1 MNNHSLTFEKAYIS
15 SYVRQLILQQ
25 GNIQVRVHSIFSNGF
40 NLKYNQSL
48 LFVGKHE
55 ESLSAIGL
63 AINAADLELI
73 QSALSVGDPI
83 KISSF
88 FSSSEEKLSLTFTCY
103 TRPLVTTAIFPS
115 IQSMDLSIPQV
126 TNEQIRKSGLLQ
138 LLEEADVWAQS
149 GFASSQLNLMYDN
162 FISLIRK
169 GSGAVST
176 TSAIGTDTGS
186 LVFEKAVS
194 SLIGAGVGLTPSGD
208 DFLQGMILFEAIT
221 GSGTS
226 LKNLVQQQ
234 LQHRSTTDV
243 SLAYYEALFDGYVN
257 AQWIKLCTAILT
269 ENEQQLVEAIKKIQA
284 YGATSGNDSLVG
296 VLTFLKQQTTG

>member
-15 SYVRQLILQQ
+15 SYVRQLILQH
-25 GNIQVRVHSIFSNGF
+25 GSIQARIHSIFSNGF
-40 NLKYNQSL
+40 NLKYNDSL
-48 LFVGKHE
+48 LFVGKNE

-63 AINAADLELI
+63 AINAADLELV
-73 QSALSVGDPI
+73 QSALTVGDPV
-83 KISSF
+83 KISPF

-115 IQSMDLSIPQV
+115 IQSIDLSIPHV
-126 TNEQIRKSGLLQ
+126 TQEQISKSGLLHH
-138 LLEEADVWAQS
+138 LEEADVWTQS
-149 GFASSQLNLMYDN
+149 GFASSQLTQMYDN
-162 FISLIRK
+162 FVSLI
-169 GSGAVST
+169 ST
-176 TSAIGTDTGS
+176 ST
-186 LVFEKAVS
+186 VS

-221 GSGTS
+221 ESGGY
-226 LKNLVQQQ
+226 LKELVKQQ

-257 AQWIKLCTAILT
+257 AQWINLCAAILT
-269 ENEQQLVEAIKKIQA
+269 ENEQQLIEAIKKIQA

-296 VLTFLKQQTTG
+296 VLTFLKQKTTR

>member
-25 GNIQVRVHSIFSNGF
+25 GSIQARIHSIFSNGF
-40 NLKYNQSL
+40 NLKYNDSL
-48 LFVGKHE
+48 LFVGKNE
-55 ESLSAIGL
+55 ESLSAIGF
-63 AINAADLELI
+63 AINTADLELI
-73 QSALSVGDPI
+73 QSALTVGDPV
-83 KISSF
+83 KISPF

-115 IQSMDLSIPQV
+115 IQSIDLSIPHV
-126 TNEQIRKSGLLQ
+126 TQEQISKSGLLHH
-138 LLEEADVWAQS
+138 LEEADVWTQS
-149 GFASSQLNLMYDN
+149 GFASSQLKPLYNN
-162 FISLIRK
+162 FVSLI
-169 GSGAVST
+169 ST
-176 TSAIGTDTGS
+176 ST
-186 LVFEKAVS
+186 VS

-221 GSGTS
+221 GSGS
-226 LKNLVQQQ
+226 FLKNLVKQQ

-257 AQWIKLCTAILT
+257 VQWIKLCTAILT
-269 ENEQQLVEAIKKIQA
+269 ENKQQLIEAIKKIQA

-296 VLTFLKQQTTG
+296 VLTFLKQQTTR

>member
-1 MNNHSLTFEKAYIS
+1 MNNPSLTFKEASIS

-25 GNIQVRVHSIFSNGF
+25 GNIQARIHSIFSNGF
-40 NLKYNQSL
+40 NLKYNDSL
-48 LFVGKHE
+48 LFVGKNE
-55 ESLSAIGL
+55 ESLSAIGF
-63 AINAADLELI
+63 AINTADLELI
-73 QSALSVGDPI
+73 QSALTVGDPV
-83 KISSF
+83 KISPF

-115 IQSMDLSIPQV
+115 IQSIDLSIPHV
-126 TNEQIRKSGLLQ
+126 TQEQISKSGLLHH
-138 LLEEADVWAQS
+138 LEEADVWTQS
-149 GFASSQLNLMYDN
+149 GFASSQLTRMYND
-162 FISLIRK
+162 FVHSSRT
-169 GSGAVST
+169 GAVST
-176 TSAIGTDTGS
+176 DSDIGTDTGI

-221 GSGTS
+221 GSGS
-226 LKNLVQQQ
+226 FLKNLVKQQ

-269 ENEQQLVEAIKKIQA
+269 ENEQQLIEAIKNIQA

-296 VLTFLKQQTTG
+296 VLTFLKQQTTR

>member
-1 MNNHSLTFEKAYIS
+1 MNNPSLTFKEAYIS

-25 GNIQVRVHSIFSNGF
+25 GSIQARIHSIFSNGF
-40 NLKYNQSL
+40 NLKYNHSL
-48 LFVGKHE
+48 LFVGKNE

-63 AINAADLELI
+63 AINTADLKLI
-73 QSALSVGDPI
+73 QSALTVGDPV
-83 KISSF
+83 KISPF

-115 IQSMDLSIPQV
+115 IQSMDLSIPHL
-126 TNEQIRKSGLLQ
+126 THEQIRKSGLLHR
-138 LLEEADVWAQS
+138 LEEADVWAQS
-149 GFASSQLNLMYDN
+149 GFASSQLSQMYHNLVN
-162 FISLIRK
+162 CNENLI
-169 GSGAVST
+169 
-176 TSAIGTDTGS
+176 
-186 LVFEKAVS
+186 FEKAIS

-221 GSGTS
+221 GNGTY

-234 LQHRSTTDV
+234 LQYRSTTDV

-269 ENEQQLVEAIKKIQA
+269 ENEQQLIEAIKKIQA

-296 VLTFLKQQTTG
+296 VLTFLRQQDKWRQLWEKES

>member
-25 GNIQVRVHSIFSNGF
+25 GSIQARIHSIFSNGF
-40 NLKYNQSL
+40 NLKYNDSL
-48 LFVGKHE
+48 LFVGKNE
-55 ESLSAIGL
+55 ESLSAIGF
-63 AINAADLELI
+63 AINTADLELI
-73 QSALSVGDPI
+73 QSALTVGDPV
-83 KISSF
+83 KISPF

-115 IQSMDLSIPQV
+115 IQSIDLSIPHV
-126 TNEQIRKSGLLQ
+126 TQEQISKSGLLHH
-138 LLEEADVWAQS
+138 LEEADVWTQS
-149 GFASSQLNLMYDN
+149 GFASSQLKPLYNN
-162 FISLIRK
+162 FVSLI
-169 GSGAVST
+169 ST
-176 TSAIGTDTGS
+176 ST
-186 LVFEKAVS
+186 VS

-221 GSGTS
+221 GSGS
-226 LKNLVQQQ
+226 FLKNLVKQQ

-257 AQWIKLCTAILT
+257 VQWIKLCTAILT
-269 ENEQQLVEAIKKIQA
+269 ENEQQLIEAIKKIQA

-296 VLTFLKQQTTG
+296 VLTFLKQQTTR

>member
-1 MNNHSLTFEKAYIS
+1 MNNPSLTFKEASIS

-25 GNIQVRVHSIFSNGF
+25 GSIQARIHSIFSNGF
-40 NLKYNQSL
+40 NLKYNDSL
-48 LFVGKHE
+48 LFVGKNE
-55 ESLSAIGL
+55 ESLSAIGF

-73 QSALSVGDPI
+73 QSALTVGDPV
-83 KISSF
+83 KISPF

-115 IQSMDLSIPQV
+115 IQSIDLSIPRV
-126 TNEQIRKSGLLQ
+126 THEQISKSGLLHH
-138 LLEEADVWAQS
+138 LEEADVWTQS
-149 GFASSQLNLMYDN
+149 GFASSQLTQMYESFVRSNLA
-162 FISLIRK
+162 SP
-169 GSGAVST
+169 GAVSID
-176 TSAIGTDTGS
+176 SDIGTDTGN

-221 GSGTS
+221 GSGS
-226 LKNLVQQQ
+226 FLKNLVKQQ

-269 ENEQQLVEAIKKIQA
+269 ENKQQLIEAIKKIQA

-296 VLTFLKQQTTG
+296 VLTFLKQQTTR

>member
-25 GNIQVRVHSIFSNGF
+25 GSIQARIHSIFSNGF
-40 NLKYNQSL
+40 NLKYNDSL
-48 LFVGKHE
+48 LFVGKNE
-55 ESLSAIGL
+55 ESLSAIGF
-63 AINAADLELI
+63 AINTADLELI
-73 QSALSVGDPI
+73 QSALTVGDPV
-83 KISSF
+83 KISPF

-115 IQSMDLSIPQV
+115 IQSIDLSIPHV
-126 TNEQIRKSGLLQ
+126 TQEQISKSGLLHH
-138 LLEEADVWAQS
+138 LEEADVWTQS
-149 GFASSQLNLMYDN
+149 GFASSQLTQLYNN
-162 FISLIRK
+162 FVSLI
-169 GSGAVST
+169 ST
-176 TSAIGTDTGS
+176 ST
-186 LVFEKAVS
+186 VS

-221 GSGTS
+221 GSGS
-226 LKNLVQQQ
+226 FLKNLVKQQ

-257 AQWIKLCTAILT
+257 VQWIKLCSAILT
-269 ENEQQLVEAIKKIQA
+269 ENEQQLIEAIKKIQA

-296 VLTFLKQQTTG
+296 VLTFLKQQTTR

>member
-25 GNIQVRVHSIFSNGF
+25 GSIQARIHSIFSNGF
-40 NLKYNQSL
+40 NLKYNDSL
-48 LFVGKHE
+48 LFVGKNE
-55 ESLSAIGL
+55 ESLSAIGF
-63 AINAADLELI
+63 AINTADLDLI
-73 QSALSVGDPI
+73 QSALTVGDPV
-83 KISSF
+83 KISPF

-115 IQSMDLSIPQV
+115 IQSIDLSIPHV
-126 TNEQIRKSGLLQ
+126 TQEQISKSGLLHH
-138 LLEEADVWAQS
+138 LEEADVWTQS
-149 GFASSQLNLMYDN
+149 GFASSQLTPLYNN
-162 FISLIRK
+162 FVSLI
-169 GSGAVST
+169 ST
-176 TSAIGTDTGS
+176 ST
-186 LVFEKAVS
+186 VS

-221 GSGTS
+221 GSGS
-226 LKNLVQQQ
+226 FLKNLVKQQ

-257 AQWIKLCTAILT
+257 VQWIKLCTAILT
-269 ENEQQLVEAIKKIQA
+269 ENEQQLIEAIKKIQA

-296 VLTFLKQQTTG
+296 VLTFLKQQTTR

>member
-1 MNNHSLTFEKAYIS
+1 MNNPSLTFENAYIS

-25 GNIQVRVHSIFSNGF
+25 GSIQARIHSIFSNGF
-40 NLKYNQSL
+40 NLKYNHSL
-48 LFVGKHE
+48 LFVGKNE

-63 AINAADLELI
+63 AISAADLKLI
-73 QSALSVGDPI
+73 QSVLSVGDPV
-83 KISSF
+83 KISPF

-115 IQSMDLSIPQV
+115 IQSVDLSIPHV
-126 TNEQIRKSGLLQ
+126 THEQISKIGLLHR
-138 LLEEADVWAQS
+138 LEEADVWAQS
-149 GFASSQLNLMYDN
+149 GFASSQLTQMYED
-162 FISLIRK
+162 F
-169 GSGAVST
+169 VS
-176 TSAIGTDTGS
+176 SIGTSIGKISAGSDIGTGTGNRI
-186 LVFEKAVS
+186 VEKAVS

-221 GSGTS
+221 GSGAF
-226 LKNLVQQQ
+226 LKNIVQQQ

-257 AQWIKLCTAILT
+257 AQWIKLCAAILT
-269 ENEQQLVEAIKKIQA
+269 ENEQQLIEAIKKIQA

-296 VLTFLKQQTTG
+296 VLTFFKQFTTR